1 MELIKIELKRAF
13 KSVLF
18 LWAAIIQ
25 LAITGY
31 HVIAYVVP
39 AVRDIPGLLT
49 GIGSEKGIDGI
60 PGVYSTWIAMNTNAA
75 KEIYFVILPLA
86 AAIPFGASLYLDEKN
101 HYINNI
107 AIRTD
112 KKNYYIAKMTSLFL
126 SGGVIAVIPLVLSL
140 LINMC
145 MLPFDRPQA
154 CSALYLMSAKNVLGD
169 LFYNQPFFYT
179 LIYIVWVF
187 FIAGLLTMF
196 CFTATF
202 IMENRFI
209 VVMAP
214 FIIYFVSY
222 VAGSMLGS
230 GQPFM
235 WRYIQLNKLTK
246 SMVIGILIQLI
257 ILMGINMFCLFIKC
271 SKKRDVI

>member
-1 MELIKIELKRAF
+1 MGLIKIELKRAF
-13 KSVLF
+13 KSGLF

-75 KEIYFVILPLA
+75 KEIYFVILPLV

-112 KKNYYIAKMTSLFL
+112 KKNYYIAKMIGLFL

-145 MLPFDRPQA
+145 MLPFDQPQA

-169 LFYNQPFFYT
+169 LFYDQPFVYT

-230 GQPFM
+230 SHPFM

-257 ILMGINMFCLFIKC
+257 ILIGINMFCLVFKC